1 MRMENNGLRRLSYD
15 KYDLSK
21 FSYRMFHS
29 HLTEPTGIHW
39 HEFYEL
45 AFIASG
51 KGVHLLNGTSIPLQW
66 GSLFLLT
73 PTDFH
78 ELRPDDG
85 QELEVYN
92 IIFSDEVIDDELFP
106 ILFNET
112 RAHMLQLE
120 GTSGEWMEAEFQLMW
135 SEVEGHLFG
144 QRRMLSN
151 ALERVFLQLIRF
163 GNSGMEANLQRFN
176 NTFLQPSVNK
186 ALIYM
191 QHHFRGNLK
200 LENVAKQA
208 QLAPNYFSECFKKIM
223 GVTFQN
229 HLQELRVRFAR
240 SLLLHAAHLSVTEV
254 CFAAGFGSLP
264 HFERVFKQRSG
275 CTPKAYRTKGS

>member
-1 MRMENNGLRRLSYD
+1 MENKEPRRLSYD
-15 KYDLSK
+15 KYELATC
-21 FSYRMFHS
+21 SYRMFHS

-45 AFIASG
+45 AFVASG
-51 KGVHLLNGTSIPLQW
+51 KGVHLLNGTPVPLRR

-78 ELRPDDG
+78 ELLPADG
-85 QELEVYN
+85 RELEVYN
-92 IIFSDEVIDDELFP
+92 IIFSDEVIDNELYP

-112 RAHMLQLE
+112 GAHMHQLE
-120 GTSGEWMEAEFQLMW
+120 GTAREWVEAEFHFMW
-135 SEVEGHLFG
+135 SEASERRFG
-144 QRRMLSN
+144 RRRLLSG
-151 ALERVFLQLIRF
+151 ALERIFVQLIRIE
-163 GNSGMEANLQRFN
+163 NRKMEACSQRASAV
-176 NTFLQPSVNK
+176 FLQPSVNK

-191 QHHFRGNLK
+191 QHHFRENIT
-200 LENVAKQA
+200 LESVAKQA
-208 QLAPNYFSECFKKIM
+208 QLATNYFSEIFKKAV

-240 SLLLHAAHLSVTEV
+240 SLLLHAPDLSVTEV

-264 HFERVFKQRSG
+264 HFERVFKQRTG
-275 CTPKAYRTKGS
+275 CTPKAYRSR

>member
-1 MRMENNGLRRLSYD
+1 MENNELRRLSYD

-51 KGVHLLNGTSIPLQW
+51 KGVHFLNGTSIPLQW

-85 QELEVYN
+85 QVLEVYN
-92 IIFSDEVIDDELFP
+92 IIFSDEVIDDELYP
-106 ILFNET
+106 IIFNET
-112 RAHMLQLE
+112 KALMLQLE
-120 GTSGEWMEAEFQLMW
+120 ETAGQWMEAEFQFMW
-135 SEVEGHLFG
+135 FEVMGNLFG
-144 QRRMLSN
+144 QRRMLRN

-163 GNSGMEANLQRFN
+163 GNSTMEASLQRFN
-176 NTFLQPSVNK
+176 HTFLQPSVNK

-191 QHHFRGNLK
+191 QHHFRENLT
-200 LENVAKQA
+200 LNNVAKQA
-208 QLAPNYFSECFKKIM
+208 QLAPNYFSECFKKAV

-229 HLQELRVRFAR
+229 HLQELRVRFSR
-240 SLLLHAAHLSVTEV
+240 SLLLHAPQLSVTEV

-264 HFERVFKQRSG
+264 HFERVFKQRTG
-275 CTPKAYRTKGS
+275 CTPKAYRSK